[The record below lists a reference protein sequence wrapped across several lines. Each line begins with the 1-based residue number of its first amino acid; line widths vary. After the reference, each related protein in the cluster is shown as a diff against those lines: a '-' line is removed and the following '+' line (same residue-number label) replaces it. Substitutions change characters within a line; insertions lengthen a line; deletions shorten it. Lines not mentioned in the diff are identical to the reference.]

1 MNNNLF
7 YDPKAEN
14 YLIEYRGDF
23 KKEIEDISYIA
34 GAVLNE
40 TMGIIA
46 LKPEDIPRLLK
57 DVPSIVYINVRN
69 INILLDTTPVY
80 VDNINNVKINPYLG
94 LTGKGVVVGIIDTGI
109 DYLNEEFMREDGTSR
124 IISIWDQSIRNEK
137 NENLYIGQVYN
148 NEQINK
154 AINEFKSGKDPYAI
168 VPSKDEIGHGTNVA
182 GVIGARG
189 YNENVKGVAEQCEF
203 LIVKLFE
210 SSNFKAN
217 LKENNINDVPVYNTS
232 EIVAAVEYLKEYFYK
247 LNNKPMVIFIGV
259 GTTEGSHDGTN
270 LISRY
275 INSIGLIRG
284 ICLVTGVGNEGDAQG
299 HVFGYINNTGESST
313 QEISIPREMK
323 NFKINIWVKRP
334 NIFSINILSPTGEA
348 SNLIKAKLNKI
359 QKNKFIFTD
368 TEFTVSFRTP
378 DNFTGHQVIEVNFSN
393 IKPGLWKLQ
402 LIGEYVIE
410 GRYDIWLPPKRVLP
424 ENLVFLSPN
433 PYTTLTIPGTAKNV
447 ITAAYY
453 GENKIILAD
462 SGKGFTLDYGY
473 NSGIKPDISTIGINI
488 ITTKALGGE
497 TLFSGSSAAS
507 AITAGGCALLLEWGI
522 IKGNDKKMYSRKIR
536 SYLIY
541 GANRSTVNKYP
552 NEESGYG
559 EFNLLG
565 TFNVIAKIYERFIS
579 SDNFNDDYE
588 EYYINNLF
596 LRVSKNS
603 IGDFEWRKMI

>member
-1 MNNNLF
+1 M
-7 YDPKAEN
+7 
-14 YLIEYRGDF
+14 
-23 KKEIEDISYIA
+23 
-34 GAVLNE
+34 
-40 TMGIIA
+40 
-46 LKPEDIPRLLK
+46 
-57 DVPSIVYINVRN
+57 
-69 INILLDTTPVY
+69 
-80 VDNINNVKINPYLG
+80 
-94 LTGKGVVVGIIDTGI
+94 
-109 DYLNEEFMREDGTSR
+109 
-124 IISIWDQSIRNEK
+124 
-137 NENLYIGQVYN
+137 
-148 NEQINK
+148 
-154 AINEFKSGKDPYAI
+154 
-168 VPSKDEIGHGTNVA
+168 
-182 GVIGARG
+182 
-189 YNENVKGVAEQCEF
+189 AEQCEF

>member
-57 DVPSIVYINVRN
+57 DVPSIVYIDVRN
-69 INILLDTTPVY
+69 INVLLDTTPVY

-462 SGKGFTLDYGY
+462 SGKGFTLDYEY

-541 GANRSTVNKYP
+541 GANRSTVYKYP